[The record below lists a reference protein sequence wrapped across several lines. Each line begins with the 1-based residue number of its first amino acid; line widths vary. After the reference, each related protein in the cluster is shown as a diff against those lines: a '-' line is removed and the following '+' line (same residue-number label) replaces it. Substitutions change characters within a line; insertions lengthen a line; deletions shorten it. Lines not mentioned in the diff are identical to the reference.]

1 MSAAMA
7 FPQDEVLPE
16 TSATLSQLSENH
28 PELKHATP
36 KDAAHAKIKMLQDQ
50 GFDNTQCNQLA
61 TDAITGMTSALK
73 AEQDTMTAL
82 STGADCLVTTP
93 ATRRL
98 LGIAAQQ
105 QLLDDAAAALVLAK
119 ADLAT
124 KETALATASSAPVSI
139 TMTLDT
145 IGTNMA
151 AIGQAVSLDSAVVSA
166 KAAVVT
172 AQAVKDAA
180 TLVVV
185 ADQASFDT
193 ASTAAQDASQECL
206 CNAKAAHD
214 TAWPNAQKVVTDN
227 TQAWKE
233 AHHVKCALDGTADD
247 ACSVP
252 PFTVT
257 NTVLVTEAAD
267 VVCKK
272 VCTVSYTRHQSQI
285 RGDWTSLTGAG
296 LIPTKP
302 PCVSNDDWTPPFC
315 RAGKYPQ
322 SLAIGAERCK
332 VACDARPECTG
343 MGIRYLGAQAALGTT
358 TECYL
363 AGTDNSAKALISHS
377 GWDFYDRAETCKYTK
392 STCLNSNGIDGFDVS
407 HDGWFFT
414 GHVLQGTTTS
424 DAACA
429 DICRAD
435 ASCTAFSRN
444 QQNSACFNYAARGK
458 QMMNSNDH
466 AYIRCV

>member
-1 MSAAMA
+1 MLRICFLLAFVMSAAMA
-7 FPQDEVLPE
+7 LPQDEVLPE
-16 TSATLSQLSENH
+16 TSPTLSQLSVDH

-36 KDAAHAKIKMLQDQ
+36 KDAAHAKIKMMQAN
-50 GFDNTQCNQLA
+50 GFDNTQCKQLA
-61 TDAITGMTSALK
+61 TDAITGMTSTLK

-98 LGIAAQQ
+98 LGIAVQQ

-145 IGTNMA
+145 IGTDMA

-180 TLVVV
+180 NLVVV

-193 ASTAAQDASQECL
+193 AATAAQDASQECL

-252 PFTVT
+252 AFTVT
-257 NTVLVTEAAD
+257 DTVLVTEAAN
-267 VVCKK
+267 VVCTEAPTPAPTEAPTPAPTPAK
-272 VCTVSYTRHQSQI
+272 VCVTT
-285 RGDWTSLTGAG
+285 AG
-296 LIPTKP
+296 VP
-302 PCVSNDDWTPPFC
+302 
-315 RAGKYPQ
+315 
-322 SLAIGAERCK
+322 
-332 VACDARPECTG
+332 CTG
-343 MGIRYLGAQAALGTT
+343 WHCSWRGCSGVHR
-358 TECYL
+358 C
-363 AGTDNSAKALISHS
+363 AGTNHGGHGYCGTSTNPQAQYQAGTNDWGRCAAVCDSVP
-377 GWDFYDRAETCKYTK
+377 GWD
-392 STCLNSNGIDGFDVS
+392 N
-407 HDGWFFT
+407 
-414 GHVLQGTTTS
+414 
-424 DAACA
+424 
-429 DICRAD
+429 
-435 ASCTAFSRN
+435 
-444 QQNSACFNYAARGK
+444 
-458 QMMNSNDH
+458 
-466 AYIRCV
+466 

>member
-1 MSAAMA
+1 MLRICFLLAFVMSAAMA
-7 FPQDEVLPE
+7 LPQDEVLPE
-16 TSATLSQLSENH
+16 TSPTLSQLSVDH

-36 KDAAHAKIKMLQDQ
+36 KDAAHAKIKMMQAN
-50 GFDNTQCNQLA
+50 GFDNTQCKQLA
-61 TDAITGMTSALK
+61 TDAITGMTSTLK

-98 LGIAAQQ
+98 LGIAVQQ

-145 IGTNMA
+145 IGTDMA

-180 TLVVV
+180 NLVVV

-193 ASTAAQDASQECL
+193 AATAAQDASQECL

-252 PFTVT
+252 AFTVT
-257 NTVLVTEAAD
+257 DTVLVTEAAN
-267 VVCKK
+267 VVCTEAPTEAPTPAPRTCNRQKQDGFTDTPGWLTRPGGNPDLTCGWMAHI
-272 VCTVSYTRHQSQI
+272 CT
-285 RGDWTSLTGAG
+285 AMAN
-296 LIPTKP
+296 
-302 PCVSNDDWTPPFC
+302 C
-315 RAGKYPQ
+315 
-322 SLAIGAERCK
+322 
-332 VACDARPECTG
+332 
-343 MGIRYLGAQAALGTT
+343 
-358 TECYL
+358 ECYEQGGDTRCQWFAL
-363 AGTDNSAKALISHS
+363 FWHSRPAAHCGICRGFKIPDTGGGLAEKITHWHNTDASTQVWTGNWICPAGTDNC
-377 GWDFYDRAETCKYTK
+377 GWP
-392 STCLNSNGIDGFDVS
+392 SSS
-407 HDGWFFT
+407 
-414 GHVLQGTTTS
+414 
-424 DAACA
+424 
-429 DICRAD
+429 
-435 ASCTAFSRN
+435 
-444 QQNSACFNYAARGK
+444 
-458 QMMNSNDH
+458 
-466 AYIRCV
+466 

>member
-1 MSAAMA
+1 MLICFLLAFVMSAAMA
-7 FPQDEVLPE
+7 FPQDEVIPE
-16 TSATLSQLSENH
+16 TSPTLSQLSVGH

-36 KDAAHAKIKMLQDQ
+36 KDAAHAKIKMMQAQ
-50 GFDNTQCNQLA
+50 GFDNTQCKQLA
-61 TDAITGMTSALK
+61 TDAITGMTSTLK

-82 STGADCLVTTP
+82 STGADCLVVTP

-252 PFTVT
+252 AFTVT
-257 NTVLVTEAAD
+257 NKVLVTEAAN
-267 VVCKK
+267 VVCTEAPTSAPTPAPRTCNRQNQGGFTDTPGWTVDGNSVTTCGWMAHHLLCTAMANCECYEQGGDKK
-272 VCTVSYTRHQSQI
+272 CQWAYLQAGHGLPAANCGI
-285 RGDWTSLTGAG
+285 CRGFKIPDTGAG
-296 LIPTKP
+296 WAHHNSDASTQ
-302 PCVSNDDWTPPFC
+302 VWTGNWICP
-315 RAGKYPQ
+315 
-322 SLAIGAERCK
+322 
-332 VACDARPECTG
+332 
-343 MGIRYLGAQAALGTT
+343 
-358 TECYL
+358 
-363 AGTDNSAKALISHS
+363 AGTGNC
-377 GWDFYDRAETCKYTK
+377 GWP
-392 STCLNSNGIDGFDVS
+392 SSS
-407 HDGWFFT
+407 
-414 GHVLQGTTTS
+414 
-424 DAACA
+424 
-429 DICRAD
+429 
-435 ASCTAFSRN
+435 
-444 QQNSACFNYAARGK
+444 
-458 QMMNSNDH
+458 
-466 AYIRCV
+466 

>member
-1 MSAAMA
+1 MLRICFLLAFVMSAAMA

-36 KDAAHAKIKMLQDQ
+36 KDAAHAKIKLMQDQ

-172 AQAVKDAA
+172 AQAAKDAA
-180 TLVVV
+180 NLVVV

-193 ASTAAQDASQECL
+193 AATAAQDASQECL

-252 PFTVT
+252 AFTVT
-257 NTVLVTEAAD
+257 DTVLVTEAAN
-267 VVCKK
+267 VVCIGYHK
-272 VCTVSYTRHQSQI
+272 VFDGEC
-285 RGDWTSLTGAG
+285 G
-296 LIPTKP
+296 
-302 PCVSNDDWTPPFC
+302 
-315 RAGKYPQ
+315 
-322 SLAIGAERCK
+322 GAEFRKYYHAITNDANPGTTVAERVKYCAE
-332 VACDARPECTG
+332 ACDGFNVPQDLNRRG
-343 MGIRYLGAQAALGTT
+343 LRGGTT
-358 TECYL
+358 
-363 AGTDNSAKALISHS
+363 GGVAKGFAVTPNEGVCWCEPQDSS
-377 GWDFYDRAETCKYTK
+377 TCARTMDPTRDAANTGYDRY
-392 STCLNSNGIDGFDVS
+392 DF
-407 HDGWFFT
+407 
-414 GHVLQGTTTS
+414 
-424 DAACA
+424 
-429 DICRAD
+429 R
-435 ASCTAFSRN
+435 
-444 QQNSACFNYAARGK
+444 
-458 QMMNSNDH
+458 
-466 AYIRCV
+466 

>member
-1 MSAAMA
+1 MM
-7 FPQDEVLPE
+7 Q
-16 TSATLSQLSENH
+16 
-28 PELKHATP
+28 
-36 KDAAHAKIKMLQDQ
+36 AH

-82 STGADCLVTTP
+82 STGADCLVVTP

-124 KETALATASSAPVSI
+124 RETALATASSAPVSI

-145 IGTNMA
+145 IGTDMA
-151 AIGQAVSLDSAVVSA
+151 AIGQAVSLDSVVVSA

-172 AQAVKDAA
+172 AQAVKAA
-180 TLVVV
+180 ANLVVV

-193 ASTAAQDASQECL
+193 AVTATQDSSQECL

-252 PFTVT
+252 AFTVT
-257 NTVLVTEAAD
+257 DTVLVTEAAN
-267 VVCKK
+267 VVCTEAPTPAPTEAPTPAPTPALVATCDAPLANTIPVCSGQLSAAGKTDK
-272 VCTVSYTRHQSQI
+272 YGPANSLGFTHQNLLRTHFLPYCQQKCATGRAGEVCSAILMPKYGVQLTCTVYYDDSV
-285 RGDWTSLTGAG
+285 TST
-296 LIPTKP
+296 
-302 PCVSNDDWTPPFC
+302 
-315 RAGKYPQ
+315 
-322 SLAIGAERCK
+322 
-332 VACDARPECTG
+332 
-343 MGIRYLGAQAALGTT
+343 
-358 TECYL
+358 
-363 AGTDNSAKALISHS
+363 SA
-377 GWDFYDRAETCKYTK
+377 
-392 STCLNSNGIDGFDVS
+392 STCGLPA
-407 HDGWFFT
+407 HKL
-414 GHVLQGTTTS
+414 HV
-424 DAACA
+424 AWE
-429 DICRAD
+429 
-435 ASCTAFSRN
+435 
-444 QQNSACFNYAARGK
+444 
-458 QMMNSNDH
+458 MHMNCH
-466 AYIRCV
+466 

>member
-1 MSAAMA
+1 MLRICFIAFVMSAAMA
-7 FPQDEVLPE
+7 LPQDEVIPE
-16 TSATLSQLSENH
+16 TSPTLAQLSVGH

-36 KDAAHAKIKMLQDQ
+36 KDAAHAKIKMMQAH
-50 GFDNTQCNQLA
+50 GFDNTQCKQLA
-61 TDAITGMTSALK
+61 TDAITGMTSTLK

-98 LGIAAQQ
+98 LGIAVQQ

-180 TLVVV
+180 NLVVV

-193 ASTAAQDASQECL
+193 AVTAAQDSSQECL

-252 PFTVT
+252 AFTVT
-257 NTVLVTEAAD
+257 DTVLVTEAAN
-267 VVCKK
+267 VVC
-272 VCTVSYTRHQSQI
+272 TEAPTPAPTEAPTPAPTPAPIVSCSANACSGMPTLANCGADETLESFGYCCGFVGGNCCQGYCPCGQS
-285 RGDWTSLTGAG
+285 L
-296 LIPTKP
+296 
-302 PCVSNDDWTPPFC
+302 
-315 RAGKYPQ
+315 GKY
-322 SLAIGAERCK
+322 GGKYYWCK
-332 VACDARPECTG
+332 
-343 MGIRYLGAQAALGTT
+343 
-358 TECYL
+358 
-363 AGTDNSAKALISHS
+363 K
-377 GWDFYDRAETCKYTK
+377 K
-392 STCLNSNGIDGFDVS
+392 
-407 HDGWFFT
+407 
-414 GHVLQGTTTS
+414 
-424 DAACA
+424 
-429 DICRAD
+429 
-435 ASCTAFSRN
+435 
-444 QQNSACFNYAARGK
+444 
-458 QMMNSNDH
+458 
-466 AYIRCV
+466 